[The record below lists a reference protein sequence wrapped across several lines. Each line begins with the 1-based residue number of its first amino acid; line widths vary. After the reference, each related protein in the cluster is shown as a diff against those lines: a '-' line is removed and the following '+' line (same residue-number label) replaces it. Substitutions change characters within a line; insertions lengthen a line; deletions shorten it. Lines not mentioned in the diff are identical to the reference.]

1 MIKRIFLMLLFIIST
16 VNINYAQH
24 MKFNGIS
31 MGETPTVFINKL
43 KAKGFTPISQ
53 SGDVLSGKFCGVKD
67 CTIVV
72 TIKRNTICGTTVIF
86 PQSEKWKYLGNRY
99 NCFKSILIQKSP
111 ADIRPAKNVLSLSD
125 QATHC
130 ITLTICRS
138 EESRRLIAGIE
149 SDKACHKTD
158 HDI

>member
-31 MGETPTVFINKL
+31 MGETPSVFISKL
-43 KAKGFTPISQ
+43 KAKGFTPKYQNNDDILM
-53 SGDVLSGKFCGVKD
+53 GDFCGVKD

-86 PQSEKWKYLGNRY
+86 SQSEKWKDLENRY
-99 NCFKSILIQKSP
+99 NCFKSILIQKYGNPTKCIEEFQGYSKDNHSKLLLNLQSP
-111 ADIRPAKNVLSLSD
+111 ADIRLP
-125 QATHC
+125 
-130 ITLTICRS
+130 
-138 EESRRLIAGIE
+138 
-149 SDKACHKTD
+149 KTC
-158 HDI
+158 

>member
-1 MIKRIFLMLLFIIST
+1 MINRIFLMLLFIIST
-16 VNINYAQH
+16 VDINYAQY

-31 MGETPTVFINKL
+31 MGETPIVFINKL

-149 SDKACHKTD
+149 SDKASHKTD

>member
-1 MIKRIFLMLLFIIST
+1 MIKRIFLILLFIIST

-31 MGETPTVFINKL
+31 MGETPTVFISKL

-53 SGDVLSGKFCGVKD
+53 SGDVLSGKFCSWSN

>member
-16 VNINYAQH
+16 VDINYAQH

-43 KAKGFTPISQ
+43 KAKGFTPSYYSDNILT
-53 SGDVLSGKFCGVKD
+53 GTFCSWSN

-86 PQSEKWKYLGNRY
+86 PQSEKWKYLVNRY

-111 ADIRPAKNVLSLSD
+111 ADIRLPR
-125 QATHC
+125 TC
-130 ITLTICRS
+130 
-138 EESRRLIAGIE
+138 
-149 SDKACHKTD
+149 
-158 HDI
+158 

>member
-1 MIKRIFLMLLFIIST
+1 MLLFIIST

-43 KAKGFTPISQ
+43 KAKGFTPSSYNNI
-53 SGDVLSGKFCGVKD
+53 LIGKFCNENCIILVLINKD
-67 CTIVV
+67 VV
-72 TIKRNTICGTTVIF
+72 TSTYVTF
-86 PQSEKWKYLGNRY
+86 PEQKKWKYLGNRY

-138 EESRRLIAGIE
+138 EMSRRLIAGIE
-149 SDKACHKTD
+149 SNKASHKTD